1 LLLGCLY
8 RLCKLFF
15 CPQCLSLQRLIKF
28 IPLTSIF
35 FFLDV
40 ENLRPTYRRII
51 RNRSTEQFSGL
62 PYIYAL
68 MNCLICM
75 WYGMPLISA
84 DNLLVVTVNSFG
96 TVFQLAYIILF
107 IIYAERKIKV
117 FIPFYLQN
125 LSTFYG
131 FYVLIHLHLLSLVA
145 GRLVC

>member
-1 LLLGCLY
+1 
-8 RLCKLFF
+8 
-15 CPQCLSLQRLIKF
+15 
-28 IPLTSIF
+28 
-35 FFLDV
+35 
-40 ENLRPTYRRII
+40 
-51 RNRSTEQFSGL
+51 
-62 PYIYAL
+62 
-68 MNCLICM
+68 M

-131 FYVLIHLHLLSLVA
+131 FYVLIHLDLLSLVA

>member
-1 LLLGCLY
+1 MSDSVHNPVWTS
-8 RLCKLFF
+8 CKDAAGIAGNIFAFGLFVS
-15 CPQCLSLQRLIKF
+15 PI
-28 IPLTSIF
+28 
-35 FFLDV
+35 
-40 ENLRPTYRRII
+40 PTYRRII

>member
-1 LLLGCLY
+1 
-8 RLCKLFF
+8 
-15 CPQCLSLQRLIKF
+15 
-28 IPLTSIF
+28 
-35 FFLDV
+35 
-40 ENLRPTYRRII
+40 
-51 RNRSTEQFSGL
+51 
-62 PYIYAL
+62 

-107 IIYAERKIKV
+107 IIYAERTKKV

-131 FYVLIHLHLLSLVA
+131 FYVLIHLHLLSLCRQVSMLASLLVVLGLFAIIVA
-145 GRLVC
+145 GSLQIHDRMIRWISVGSLTVVSLISMFASPLFIIVSKSTISF